1 MYNNSGFEL
10 YNKQETADSSKIFAA
25 KVKDLMKWREAER
38 WRRDQRAAPK
48 KQVTTRKIWKHFH
61 FSYFFLWIEMRGVS
75 EKGEEKM

>member
-48 KQVTTRKIWKHFH
+48 KT
-61 FSYFFLWIEMRGVS
+61 S
-75 EKGEEKM
+75 